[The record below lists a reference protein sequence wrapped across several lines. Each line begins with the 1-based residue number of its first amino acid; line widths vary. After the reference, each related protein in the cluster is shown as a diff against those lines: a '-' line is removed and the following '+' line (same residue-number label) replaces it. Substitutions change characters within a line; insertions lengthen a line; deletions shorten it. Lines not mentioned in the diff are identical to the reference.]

1 MANTAKQTQ
10 SASAAPP
17 ARRQIMAPRLAG
29 AALLAATAA
38 IHLDLYVASYKL
50 IPTIGFLFLLQVI
63 AGFIIALAVLAGR
76 GLALTISAVLGAG
89 YMISTLAGYLLSLW
103 IGLFGFKETRTTAG
117 VVAGIVEVLG
127 FGILLYLALHTLPE
141 HRLLNPVRRARDMLP
156 GGHQAVVSALSVVA
170 AIVLGISVATATTA
184 SNGTGSSV
192 AAQAGSGA
200 SGSSSS
206 NGAVGLHMT
215 IKNFKYSPANP
226 VLTPGE
232 KVEVT
237 NFDEAPHS
245 VTAGRP
251 PKGDP
256 ALFNTTLLAQNKT
269 GFFIAPKKPGKYP
282 FFCLIHFFMTGTI
295 TVK

>member
-1 MANTAKQTQ
+1 MV
-10 SASAAPP
+10 
-17 ARRQIMAPRLAG
+17 PRVAG

-63 AGFIIALAVLAGR
+63 AGFIIALAVLASR
-76 GLALTISAVLGAG
+76 GLGLTVSAVIGAG

-117 VVAGIVEVLG
+117 VVAGIVEVVG
-127 FGILLYLALHTLPE
+127 FGILLYLALHTIPE
-141 HRLLNPVRRARDMLP
+141 HGPLAPVHRLRGMLP
-156 GGHQAVVSALSVVA
+156 GGHQAAVSALSVVA

-184 SNGTGSSV
+184 GGPSV
-192 AAQAGSGA
+192 AAQVGSG
-200 SGSSSS
+200 SGSGTSS
-206 NGAVGLHMT
+206 GAVGLHMT
-215 IKNFKYSPANP
+215 IKNFKFSPANP

-237 NFDEAPHS
+237 NFDTAPHS
-245 VTAGRP
+245 VTAGTP
-251 PKGDP
+251 NHEDA
-256 ALFNTTLLAQNKT
+256 ALFNTTLLPQNKT
-269 GFFIAPKKPGKYP
+269 GFFIAPSKPGKYK
-282 FFCLIHFFMTGTI
+282 FYCLIHFFMTGVI